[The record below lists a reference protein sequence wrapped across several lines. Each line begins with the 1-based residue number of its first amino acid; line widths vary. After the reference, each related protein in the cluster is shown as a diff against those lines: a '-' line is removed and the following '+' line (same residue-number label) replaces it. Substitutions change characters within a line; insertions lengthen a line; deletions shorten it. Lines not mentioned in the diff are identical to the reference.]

1 MLALTWVSAGTSVV
15 TQARAVRSRV
25 EALTAKSRRPMAV
38 VVEITPNA
46 AAPVLDHCDQ
56 LDGIL
61 PSGVELNVSVNQG
74 EADGAVRASKISR
87 RGTMREA
94 DFRFM
99 TGLVLGAGTLSRR
112 TKFDSIL

>member
-1 MLALTWVSAGTSVV
+1 
-15 TQARAVRSRV
+15 
-25 EALTAKSRRPMAV
+25 MAEE
-38 VVEITPNA
+38 VEITPNE

-61 PSGVELNVSVNQG
+61 PKGVELNVSVNQG

-99 TGLVLGAGTLSRR
+99 TGLVYWGRHAVPP
-112 TKFDSIL
+112 D

>member
-1 MLALTWVSAGTSVV
+1 
-15 TQARAVRSRV
+15 
-25 EALTAKSRRPMAV
+25 MAV

-46 AAPVLDHCDQ
+46 ATPVLDHCDQ
-56 LDGIL
+56 LEGIL
-61 PSGVELNVSVNQG
+61 PRGVELNVSVNQG
-74 EADGAVRASKISR
+74 EAEGAVRASKISR

-112 TKFDSIL
+112 TKFALYLTGRKGGRHIRNRPTRNKAK

>member
-1 MLALTWVSAGTSVV
+1 
-15 TQARAVRSRV
+15 
-25 EALTAKSRRPMAV
+25 MAV

-56 LDGIL
+56 LEGIL
-61 PSGVELNVSVNQG
+61 PGVVELNVSVNQG

-112 TKFDSIL
+112 TSFDFVL

>member
-1 MLALTWVSAGTSVV
+1 
-15 TQARAVRSRV
+15 
-25 EALTAKSRRPMAV
+25 MAV

-46 AAPVLDHCDQ
+46 AAPLLDHCDQ

-61 PSGVELNVSVNQG
+61 PSGVELNVSVSQG
-74 EADGAVRASKISR
+74 DADGAVRDSNISR

-99 TGLVLGAGTLSRR
+99 TGLVYWGRHAVPP
-112 TKFDSIL
+112 D